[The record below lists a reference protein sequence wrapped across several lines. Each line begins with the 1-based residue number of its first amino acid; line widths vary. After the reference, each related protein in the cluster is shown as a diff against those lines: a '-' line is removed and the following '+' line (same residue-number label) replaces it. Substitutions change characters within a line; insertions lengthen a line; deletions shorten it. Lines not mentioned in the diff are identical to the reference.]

1 MTRRFAMRWPSPT
14 RTGWRT
20 PRTRRGWLITVAVA
34 GAALA
39 VKLTIGV
46 GVVLLLL
53 RHLLH

>member
-1 MTRRFAMRWPSPT
+1 MTRRSAMRWPTPART
-14 RTGWRT
+14 RWRA
-20 PRTRRGWLITVAVA
+20 PRTRRGWLITVVVA

-46 GVVLLLL
+46 GVILLLL

>member
-1 MTRRFAMRWPSPT
+1 MTRRLAVRWPGLK
-14 RTGWRT
+14 RGRWRT

-39 VKLTIGV
+39 VKLAIGL

>member
-1 MTRRFAMRWPSPT
+1 MSRRFAIRWASPT
-14 RTGWRT
+14 RIRWRT
-20 PRTRRGWLITVAVA
+20 PRTRRGWLMTVAVA

-39 VKLTIGV
+39 IKLTIGV

>member
-14 RTGWRT
+14 RTRWRA
-20 PRTRRGWLITVAVA
+20 PRTRRGWLITVVVA

-46 GVVLLLL
+46 GVILLLL